1 VISVVTM
8 IILLYCV
15 VNGTKILNIFNPS
28 GEGVMESY
36 RQNTNAAPGS
46 LNHVIL
52 DESGVETQQPINT
65 KVEAGGNGDNDKNEK
80 T

>member
-1 VISVVTM
+1 M

-36 RQNTNAAPGS
+36 RQNKSQAPGS
-46 LNHVIL
+46 LNNVIL

-65 KVEAGGNGDNDKNEK
+65 NIEAGGGSKNNTDDDKNEK
-80 T
+80 S